1 MRWDRLFTDL
11 EGAAVDAHAEERD
24 ALAEDLRDE
33 QWSRL
38 SWTDL
43 LGGPDVRLE
52 VAGLGEIR
60 GRVVG
65 VGDVVL
71 VEDGLRT
78 IVVLPEAIVA
88 ISGSDGRASA
98 APALRR
104 TRGQLARALRDAG
117 ARVRVVRRDGR
128 AVEGVVAAVGS
139 DFVQITA
146 TGRSVSLPWASIAA
160 LEER

>member
-1 MRWDRLFTDL
+1 MRWDRLFADL
-11 EGAAVDAHAEERD
+11 EGAAVDAYAEERD

-33 QWSRL
+33 QWARL

-43 LGGPDVRLE
+43 LGGRDIRME
-52 VAGLGEIR
+52 VAGRGEIG

-78 IVVLPEAIVA
+78 IVVVPEAIVA
-88 ISGSDGRASA
+88 ISGSDGRAAA

-104 TRGQLARALRDAG
+104 TRAQMARALRDAG
-117 ARVRVVRRDGR
+117 ASVRVVRRDGR

-139 DFVQITA
+139 DFLQVA
-146 TGRSVSLPWASIAA
+146 AAGRRVSLPWASIAA